1 MKKLNSIA
9 ALFFFAISSYSQ
21 TSVLWQHCY
30 GSPAPAGTDIGFRV
44 KATEDGGFIVVGDA
58 GYSGGNIVGYHLF
71 GSGSPEDAWVVKTDA
86 NGSIQWTKCL
96 GGIYD
101 DLAYDVK
108 QTFDGG
114 YVVAG
119 YAKSEDGDVT
129 GHHGT
134 AGTKDMWVVKLSVG
148 GTIEWQKSLGG
159 SNDDLGKAIIQ
170 LPDSSYIAAGSTTS
184 NDGDVSVI
192 LGQQGTTD
200 LWVVKLSKTGNLIW
214 EKSYGGTGEET
225 ATQVEQH
232 ADGTLLVGGFSSSA
246 NGDLTAN
253 NGEYDAW
260 VLRIDTAGTLLDQK
274 SFGGPGSDF
283 SPENYGRSSFALTDN
298 GELIFSSVINVGG
311 TNEVGGDVSAVI
323 PNSILSGD
331 IWIVRLDYGLN
342 IVWENTLGT
351 TYEDVP
357 SETIRLLNGNYAVIG
372 FNNNDLP
379 PLGGYN
385 FFLLV
390 FDPLGNELY
399 TKTFGGPGSD
409 KGYSIVQLP
418 DGDFV
423 VTGYVSQDGVDVN
436 GVHLGF
442 NQIAAVDLWLAK
454 LGCNLDISVT
464 INGNQITSNATGAN
478 YQWLDCDN
486 GNSPILNATAQSYT
500 GSINGTYAV
509 QISQNGCV
517 ATSGCNSLTTVG
529 IIENNFSKL
538 ELYPNPVSA
547 SGNLFIY
554 SNNLKPVEVEI
565 YSSQGKLVYHNT
577 HQPQTQFTIPDL
589 AAGSYA
595 YRLSTDTFIKN
606 GLLVVR

>member
-1 MKKLNSIA
+1 MKTLNSIA
-9 ALFFFAISSYSQ
+9 VIFFYAISSYSQ

-30 GSPAPAGTDIGFRV
+30 GSPASAATDNGYRV

-58 GYSGGNIVGYHLF
+58 GYSGGNIVGYHLS
-71 GSGSPEDAWVVKTDA
+71 GSGSPEDAWVIKTDA
-86 NGSIQWTKCL
+86 NGSIQWTGCL

-101 DLAYDVK
+101 DLAFDVK
-108 QTFDGG
+108 QTYDGG
-114 YVVAG
+114 YIVVG

-129 GHHGT
+129 GHHGA

-148 GTIEWQKSLGG
+148 GTIEWQKSFGG
-159 SNDDLGKAIIQ
+159 SGDDLGNSIIQ

-184 NDGDVSVI
+184 NDGDVSVV
-192 LGQQGTTD
+192 LGSPGYTD
-200 LWVVKLSKTGNLIW
+200 LWVIKLSKTGNLIW
-214 EKSYGGTGEET
+214 EKSYGGTGDET

-232 ADGTLLVGGFSSSA
+232 ADGTLLVGGYSSSV

-253 NGEYDAW
+253 NGWYDAW
-260 VLRIDTAGTLLDQK
+260 VLRIDTSGTLLDQK
-274 SFGGPGSDF
+274 SFGGPGYDY
-283 SPENYGRSSFALTDN
+283 SPEHFGRSSFTLTDN
-298 GELIFSSVINVGG
+298 GELIFSSLINGSGPDVA
-311 TNEVGGDVSAVI
+311 GGDVSAVI
-323 PNSILSGD
+323 PNSVLNGD

-351 TYEDVP
+351 TYEDAP

-372 FNNNDLP
+372 YSNNNLP

-390 FDPLGNELY
+390 FDSSGNERY
-399 TKTFGGPGSD
+399 TKTFGGPGND
-409 KGYSIVQLP
+409 KGYSIIQLP

-423 VTGYVSQDGVDVN
+423 VTGYVSQNGSDVD

-442 NQIAAVDLWLAK
+442 NQNVADDLWLAK
-454 LGCNLDISVT
+454 LGCNLDVSVT
-464 INGNQITSNATGAN
+464 INGNQITSNAIGVN
-478 YQWLDCDN
+478 YQWLDCDY
-486 GNSPILNATAQSYT
+486 GNTPILNATSQSYT
-500 GSINGTYAV
+500 GTSNGTYSV

-554 SNNLKPVEVEI
+554 SNDLKPVKVEI
-565 YSSQGKLVYHNT
+565 YSLQGRLVYHNT
-577 HQPQTQFTIPDL
+577 HQPQTQFTIPNL

-595 YRLSTDTFIKN
+595 YRLITDAFIKN
-606 GLLVVR
+606 GIVVVR